1 MPDICAG
8 GRKRWSDKHAFTVRT
23 GLTGALQAPKSACQT
38 SVFTDRRAR
47 SALPATED
55 SIQTNT

>member
-23 GLTGALQAPKSACQT
+23 GLTRALQALNDMCQT
-38 SVFTDRRAR
+38 SVFTDMKGRP
-47 SALPATED
+47 ALRMPRT
-55 SIQTNT
+55 